1 MLIKPFIRLS
11 MPMKTL
17 FVLVSLIL
25 LSNNAIADSIRKI
38 DLQHRDASAT
48 QSLLLPLFEGDISM
62 VVDGNSLLVRGASAD
77 LQALADMVKRL
88 DQPQQSLRVS
98 LYRGVDPYRGDVDS
112 NKRQISTTRLH
123 HGNVLDQWIMEDG
136 TELVITDKL
145 KKADSHEQLL
155 VVSGDDNLKALLET
169 KRETKVETKAETKAE
184 KKGETKAQ
192 HSEQSENKVR
202 LTLSNDKQSVRVEVK
217 TVLASRATADND
229 NQDIISTELASRRII
244 TINQWERLFFRQ
256 NQAEPLD
263 PKNNAMAT
271 TLNNFNDEQALWIRV
286 SLED

>member
-1 MLIKPFIRLS
+1 
-11 MPMKTL
+11 MKTL
-17 FVLVSLIL
+17 FVLASLIL

-38 DLQHRDASAT
+38 DLQHRDASAI
-48 QSLLLPLFEGDISM
+48 QSLLLPLFEGDIPM

-98 LYRGVDPYRGDVDS
+98 LYRGVDPYRGDVDP
-112 NKRQISTTRLH
+112 NKRQISTTGLH
-123 HGNVLDQWIMEDG
+123 YGNALDQWIMEDG
-136 TELVITDKL
+136 TELVIIDKL
-145 KKADSHEQLL
+145 RNADSHEQLL

-169 KRETKVETKAETKAE
+169 KRETKVETKAE
-184 KKGETKAQ
+184 KKGEIKAQ
-192 HSEQSENKVR
+192 HNEQSENKVR

-217 TVLASRATADND
+217 TVLASRATADNA

-271 TLNNFNDEQALWIRV
+271 TLNTFNDEQALWIRV